1 MLPIKITRGA
11 SVQIQEAAGWWSA
24 NRPKAPGAFA
34 EDLRRAFQLISLQP
48 KIGTRAA
55 TTDCKAFAESISV
68 VFDTIC
74 TTASGRN
81 GSRFSHCG
89 IAVVRENPIFE
100 QDSISLDRC

>member
-55 TTDCKAFAESISV
+55 NNRLQGIRRIHLSCIRYYLYYRLRKERVEVLALWHS
-68 VFDTIC
+68 
-74 TTASGRN
+74 
-81 GSRFSHCG
+81 SRE
-89 IAVVRENPIFE
+89 REPN
-100 QDSISLDRC
+100 L